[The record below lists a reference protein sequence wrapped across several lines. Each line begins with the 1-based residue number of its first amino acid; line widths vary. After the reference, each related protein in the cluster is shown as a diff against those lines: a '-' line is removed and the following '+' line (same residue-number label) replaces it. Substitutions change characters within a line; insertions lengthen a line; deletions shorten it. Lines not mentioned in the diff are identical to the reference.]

1 MRSDLEAI
9 LRAALSAADPGRA
22 VRQHV
27 RREGDTLILS
37 DGARYD
43 LAACPAVVLIAAG
56 KAAWSMAQ
64 AVIPL
69 VADRLRRMVVV
80 TKYGHLPADAAARAP
95 DFAALIE
102 SGHPT
107 PDENS
112 VRGGTAVR
120 AALTDLAPDSLVI
133 VCVSGGASALLLA
146 PHPGISLNT
155 ARAIN
160 DALLRSGADITEMN
174 AVRGRLDR
182 LKAGG
187 LARLAAPAAVVGLV
201 VSDVIGD
208 SLSVIASGLTHDPAA
223 RNVLVANN
231 AQACAA
237 AAAAA
242 AAQGYTAR
250 VVTTALSGEARDVAG
265 RIVAALRAVP
275 AGTALI
281 YGGETT
287 VTLRGTGK
295 GGRNQ
300 ELALAAAIALA
311 EGPSAGMTIASF
323 GTDGTDGPTD
333 AAGAWADA
341 GTLTRAA
348 ALGLDARAALTRNDS
363 YPFFA
368 ALGDLILTG
377 PTGTN
382 VADVVV
388 ALRQV

>member
-1 MRSDLEAI
+1 M
-9 LRAALSAADPGRA
+9 
-22 VRQHV
+22 
-27 RREGDTLILS
+27 
-37 DGARYD
+37 
-43 LAACPAVVLIAAG
+43 
-56 KAAWSMAQ
+56 
-64 AVIPL
+64 
-69 VADRLRRMVVV
+69 
-80 TKYGHLPADAAARAP
+80 
-95 DFAALIE
+95 
-102 SGHPT
+102 
-107 PDENS
+107 
-112 VRGGTAVR
+112 
-120 AALTDLAPDSLVI
+120 
-133 VCVSGGASALLLA
+133 
-146 PHPGISLNT
+146 
-155 ARAIN
+155 
-160 DALLRSGADITEMN
+160 
-174 AVRGRLDR
+174 RGRLDR

-223 RNVLVANN
+223 RNVLMANN

-242 AAQGYTAR
+242 TAQGYATR
-250 VVTTALSGEARDVAG
+250 IVTTALSGEARDVAP
-265 RIVAALRAVP
+265 RIIADLRAVP
-275 AGTALI
+275 PGTALI

-287 VTLRGTGK
+287 VTLRGNGK

-300 ELALAAAIALA
+300 ELALAAAIAMA
-311 EGPSAGMTIASF
+311 ERPSAGMTIASF

-341 GTLTRAA
+341 STLARAA
-348 ALGLDARAALTRNDS
+348 ALGLDARTALTRNDS

-388 ALRQV
+388 ALRSA